1 MKETRFKDTEIGR
14 IPEDWEVFSVGND
27 CVTKARIGW
36 QGLTTAEYLPNGNF
50 GLITSTDIVDG
61 KVNWETCVFVS
72 EERYKQDVNII
83 VKNSD
88 ILVSKDGT
96 IGKVAI
102 VSNIPY
108 PTTLN
113 SGVFVIRTK
122 NDDISQEGLGLAF
135 KSPYFMDF
143 IKRLTAGSTIV
154 HLYQKDIVKFKFP
167 MPTKQEQHHIS
178 SALTSIDNLISSLD
192 KLIEKKKNIKQGA
205 MQQLLTGKKRLKG
218 FSEPWVEKKLG
229 DRLKFQCGAPF
240 QSLFFNEE
248 HLGMRLIKNRDLK
261 SDDQIYYYNG
271 TYTDDYVVHNGDL
284 LIGMDGD
291 FMPNIWT
298 KGDALLNQRVG
309 RILSQNWNLRYL
321 YYTLKEP
328 LLKKQEGT
336 GATTV
341 KHLSHSDIESMR
353 VFMTVDINEQKAIAS
368 VLTSMDNEIT
378 ALEAKKA
385 KYEKIKQG
393 MMQQLLTGKI
403 RLIETLHKEKN
414 YCIPESEATC
424 VLAAE
429 P

>member
-1 MKETRFKDTEIGR
+1 
-14 IPEDWEVFSVGND
+14 
-27 CVTKARIGW
+27 
-36 QGLTTAEYLPNGNF
+36 
-50 GLITSTDIVDG
+50 
-61 KVNWETCVFVS
+61 
-72 EERYKQDVNII
+72 
-83 VKNSD
+83 
-88 ILVSKDGT
+88 
-96 IGKVAI
+96 
-102 VSNIPY
+102 
-108 PTTLN
+108 
-113 SGVFVIRTK
+113 
-122 NDDISQEGLGLAF
+122 
-135 KSPYFMDF
+135 MDF

-229 DRLKFQCGAPF
+229 DGLKFQCGAPF

-248 HLGMRLIKNRDLK
+248 HLGMRPIKNRDLK

>member
-1 MKETRFKDTEIGR
+1 M
-14 IPEDWEVFSVGND
+14 
-27 CVTKARIGW
+27 
-36 QGLTTAEYLPNGNF
+36 
-50 GLITSTDIVDG
+50 TS
-61 KVNWETCVFVS
+61 FFRVS
-72 EERYKQDVNII
+72 
-83 VKNSD
+83 
-88 ILVSKDGT
+88 
-96 IGKVAI
+96 
-102 VSNIPY
+102 
-108 PTTLN
+108 
-113 SGVFVIRTK
+113 
-122 NDDISQEGLGLAF
+122 
-135 KSPYFMDF
+135 
-143 IKRLTAGSTIV
+143 
-154 HLYQKDIVKFKFP
+154 H
-167 MPTKQEQHHIS
+167 
-178 SALTSIDNLISSLD
+178 
-192 KLIEKKKNIKQGA
+192 
-205 MQQLLTGKKRLKG
+205 
-218 FSEPWVEKKLG
+218 
-229 DRLKFQCGAPF
+229 
-240 QSLFFNEE
+240 
-248 HLGMRLIKNRDLK
+248 
-261 SDDQIYYYNG
+261 
-271 TYTDDYVVHNGDL
+271 TDDYVVHNGDL